1 VFKAFVWP
9 ATVGP
14 PSRNGG
20 LRLTDHDLGLR
31 LSVAIRSAALKPRTL
46 IAVALLAFVSVAFLI
61 ATFHGTTP
69 LGRFALVLFTAG
81 YLCAVHYIA
90 LWFLVSRRFGAQRAK
105 AVIVNVSLLIITV
118 ATFSIGSELLL
129 RFLFR
134 DVTTTGDNNSYFS
147 KQWLKTVHLNRFGFR
162 ERDFD
167 LAKPPGTY
175 RIAVIGD
182 SLAYGQGI
190 PEGNRFSN
198 IIEDRLNRTGK
209 GQYEVLNFALPGAET
224 IDEIGFLSRAALPA
238 RPDFVLLQWYI
249 NDVQGPDDK
258 SQAPQIP
265 TLVPSAL
272 RWNSAL
278 FYLLHRQVSSL
289 QSRIGLVESGDAY
302 MLARFKDPD
311 SPSSVTATDSM
322 STFIEICTR
331 FNIPL
336 GLVLFSDSYF
346 DPNSRLDFLLKRMLQ
361 FCQKRGLRCVD
372 SRPILMPHQGDIKLW
387 ASRLDPHPSALAN
400 QLVADR
406 LLENFGNTW
415 LAR

>member
-1 VFKAFVWP
+1 
-9 ATVGP
+9 
-14 PSRNGG
+14 
-20 LRLTDHDLGLR
+20 
-31 LSVAIRSAALKPRTL
+31 LKPRTL
-46 IAVALLAFVSVAFLI
+46 TAVALLAFVLVAFLI
-61 ATFHGTTP
+61 ATFHDTTP
-69 LGRFALVLFTAG
+69 LGRFALVLCAAG
-81 YLCAVHYIA
+81 YLFALHYIA
-90 LWFLVSRRFGAQRAK
+90 LWFLVSRRFGAQRAQ
-105 AVIVNVSLLIITV
+105 AVVVNVSLLIITV
-118 ATFSIGSELLL
+118 AVFSIGSEFLL

-190 PEGNRFSN
+190 PEDNRFSN

-209 GQYEVLNFALPGAET
+209 GKYEVLNFALPGAET
-224 IDEIGFLSRAALPA
+224 VDELGFLSRAALPA

-249 NDVQGPDDK
+249 NDVQGADDK
-258 SQAPQIP
+258 SQAPHVA

-289 QSRIGLVESGDAY
+289 QSRIGLVESGDAFT
-302 MLARFKDPD
+302 LARFKDPS
-311 SPSSVTATDSM
+311 SPSSVAAAESM
-322 STFIEICTR
+322 SAFIETCAR
-331 FNIPL
+331 FNVPL
-336 GLVLFSDSYF
+336 GLVLFSESYF
-346 DPNSRLDFLLKRMLQ
+346 DPNSRLDFLLERMREL
-361 FCQKRGLRCVD
+361 CQQRGLRCVD
-372 SRPILMPHQGDIKLW
+372 TRPILLPHQGDTRLW
-387 ASRLDPHPSALAN
+387 ASRLDPHPSALAH

-406 LLENFGNTW
+406 LLATFGNRW